1 IRRERTPCTGTT
13 STSSA
18 ASTDRDYTVPMPQ
31 VKRWD
36 PAIGPLQLGT
46 LRRAL
51 QAEGMVTAWWSDVAN
66 TRTPEHAHPFPESRW
81 VLSGFVRV
89 TVGRET
95 FDLGPGDRLDL
106 PAGTLHAIEVLGLA
120 PVVYVTGTTDQ
131 SLQPSPAR

>member
-1 IRRERTPCTGTT
+1 
-13 STSSA
+13 
-18 ASTDRDYTVPMPQ
+18 MPQ

-36 PAIGPLQLGT
+36 PAIGPLQLST